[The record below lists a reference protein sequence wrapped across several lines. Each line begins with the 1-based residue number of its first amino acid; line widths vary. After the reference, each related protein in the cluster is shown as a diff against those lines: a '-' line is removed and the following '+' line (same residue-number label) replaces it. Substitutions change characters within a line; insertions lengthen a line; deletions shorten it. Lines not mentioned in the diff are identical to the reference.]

1 MAEPSKCFMAGLGA
15 VYTPPKRPFSG
26 SNVSTTSQGGLGV
39 GSMALPGIIER
50 YIPPT
55 GPFPLDSLFSNDAT
69 RPGGGGALVEA
80 GRSRTG
86 LCRLWLAM
94 ADMAHYTVCA

>member
-69 RPGGGGALVEA
+69 RQSPEEEISGPIKIMDSSFAP
-80 GRSRTG
+80 
-86 LCRLWLAM
+86 
-94 ADMAHYTVCA
+94 

>member
-1 MAEPSKCFMAGLGA
+1 MAEPSKCFMVGLGA

-55 GPFPLDSLFSNDAT
+55 GPFPLDSLFSDAT
-69 RPGGGGALVEA
+69 PEEPTAQVYKVASRCLR
-80 GRSRTG
+80 GRLHLEYAS
-86 LCRLWLAM
+86 
-94 ADMAHYTVCA
+94 DE

>member
-69 RPGGGGALVEA
+69 QRKIECIEAAHSTRVVTAAGVRLGGL
-80 GRSRTG
+80 
-86 LCRLWLAM
+86 
-94 ADMAHYTVCA
+94 